1 MNLNI
6 LAYTVYGLLT
16 CYIILWVGRQF
27 HQNGRVFIISL
38 FGRDISLAD
47 TTNNLLL
54 MGYYL
59 FNIGYAIIQ
68 FSYWSQIQSL
78 DELVSSIALK
88 TGRLLFVL
96 VGLHYLNMLS
106 IYLFAKRKNSFTI
119 KH

>member
-1 MNLNI
+1 MNFNI
-6 LAYTVYGLLT
+6 LAYIIYGLLT
-16 CYIILWVGRQF
+16 SYIILWIGRQF
-27 HQNGRVFIISL
+27 HRNGRIFIVSL
-38 FGRDISLAD
+38 FGQDTSLAD

-68 FSYWSQIQSL
+68 FSYWNQIQSV
-78 DELVSSIALK
+78 DELISSIALK

-96 VGLHYLNMLS
+96 VGLHYLNILG
-106 IYLFAKRKNSFTI
+106 IYLFAKRKNSLTI